1 MDRKNELTQ
10 IISKTGNDNEAKA
23 RQLIDEIVFI
33 EQQLVE
39 LKKYPFISINP
50 KNPAQQKATPASKQY
65 KELLQQYNNSLRLL
79 FRLSGELGETDEES
93 PLRKWINAR
102 RESKHE

>member
-33 EQQLVE
+33 EEQLVE

-102 RESKHE
+102 REKTS